1 MKTILIVE
9 DELILTEVLSAVLE
23 DAGYHVVTVGDGRAG
38 LAALPTVRPDL
49 VLCDVMMPVM
59 DGREMC
65 RRMQADPTFH
75 AIPLVL
81 MTAAPGAVSLVDC
94 EYAALIR
101 KPFDLDR
108 LLDLINALVGL

>member
-1 MKTILIVE
+1 
-9 DELILTEVLSAVLE
+9 
-23 DAGYHVVTVGDGRAG
+23 
-38 LAALPTVRPDL
+38 
-49 VLCDVMMPVM
+49 
-59 DGREMC
+59 
-65 RRMQADPTFH
+65 
-75 AIPLVL
+75 